1 MGPKQISAIPIG
13 RWRISTKALVALVIA
28 VILFLIP
35 TMGASAFHTRVI
47 INMCI
52 FIILVSGFRLLLSAG
67 VFSLAPQAFFSI
79 GAYTSAILVTRYDFN
94 WWLSLLLAGLVATAV
109 AAVIGRILLR
119 LRGIFFAISTLAFA
133 FVLLLFLRSSNIFI
147 WKTSELFGG
156 HNGIF
161 NIPPP
166 DPIGSYQFGSISSY
180 FYLGLALVIVTI
192 LVMYR
197 IENSRYGFTLRC
209 IELNTALA
217 ASTGVNVMVYRLTAF
232 CVGCFFSGLAG
243 AFFASFNHSI
253 QPAAFEFS
261 QLVLILL
268 YAVIGGTGSVWGPIY
283 GVVIMRAIPVGL
295 NYIPN
300 YDPRI
305 GPIILGV
312 ILVVVMLRFPKGLG
326 YVLDRIPSLLQ
337 RVKRKEIEGYAD
349 T

>member
-1 MGPKQISAIPIG
+1 MEPMQTSTIPRG
-13 RWRISTKALVALVIA
+13 RWRISTKVLVALVLA

-35 TMGASAFHTRVI
+35 TMGASAFHIRVM
-47 INMCI
+47 INMFI
-52 FIILVSGFRLLLSAG
+52 FIMLVCGFRLLLSAG
-67 VFSLAPQAFFSI
+67 VFSLAPQAFFGI
-79 GAYTSAILVTRYDFN
+79 GAYTAAILVTRYDFN
-94 WWLSLLLAGLVATAV
+94 WWLSLLLAGLVATAA

-119 LRGIFFAISTLAFA
+119 LRGIYFAISTLAFS
-133 FVLLLFLRSSNIFI
+133 FVLLLIWRNFIF
-147 WKTSELFGG
+147 FGR

-166 DPIGSYQFGSISSY
+166 DPIGGYQFGSVASY
-180 FYLGLALVIVTI
+180 FYVGLALVVITM

-209 IELNTALA
+209 IGLNTDLA
-217 ASTGVNVMVYRLTAF
+217 VSTGVNVMMYRLTAF
-232 CVGCFFSGLAG
+232 CAGCFFAGIAG

-253 QPAAFEFS
+253 QPAAFEFNV
-261 QLVLILL
+261 LVLILL

-283 GVVIMRAIPVGL
+283 GVVIMMAIPVGL

-300 YDPRI
+300 YDPKI

-312 ILVVVMLRFPKGLG
+312 ILVAVMLRSPRGLS
-326 YVLDRIPSLLQ
+326 YVLDRVPSLFRRLQ
-337 RVKRKEIEGYAD
+337 RKEIKGYAD